1 MKNFSLPA
9 KPRIAILLLVF
20 NLAVTLAFGQV
31 NVSGKVSG
39 ANDAA
44 AAGVT
49 VNVKGTR
56 FSTST
61 TQLGTYK
68 LTAGIQPGAYVLVF
82 SGVGF
87 ETQEQPLN
95 VTSATGSYTV
105 DAVMAQRLS
114 KMDEVV
120 ITGTSAGTTRKQLG
134 SYVSTVKSEDL
145 TKGASNNV
153 LAALQGKTAGA
164 QITQN
169 SGDPAGGMSVRLR
182 GVSSINSSS
191 EPLYI
196 VDGVIVNN
204 SSPRVTNTQ
213 SNYDGAN
220 SVGAVGTNRLVDIN
234 PADIDRVEVLNGAA
248 AAAIYGSRANSGVVQ
263 IFTKRG
269 ASGAPQVN
277 FSTNILFSGLR
288 KRLEVNQAPTKFGG
302 PTDGPGSQTQDILS
316 PALTNITNVTRY
328 DNQDLIFR
336 NGMGTDNNVSVSGG
350 TDMTKYF
357 FSGSYF
363 YNQGIIKNT
372 DFQRFSF
379 RTNIDQKLNK
389 WASVNMG
396 LNYVNSTA
404 NEKPEGNTF
413 FSPMNSVTIL
423 GNFHNLR
430 ARDGLGNLQTIGN
443 LGRVNPISVIEDF
456 KQVSRTNRVMTNF
469 GVKLKPIKNLTVD
482 YTMGIDAYGQT
493 GTTYMPPF
501 AYNVNAAFFGGGTTG
516 NDPSLNGYASAG
528 SSNFFG
534 INHDINVTYN
544 TNITKD
550 IASVTQLGY
559 SEQYE
564 RNHFTLIQGRGMA
577 PFVQSVTG
585 ASTIIQGSDSRSEFS
600 ISGMFLQ
607 QNFKYRNHLF
617 VTGAIRRD
625 GSSVFGPNQRNQIYS
640 KANASYVLSSTDYW
654 RNLSVSK
661 WWDLAK
667 VRLAYGE
674 SGNLTG
680 IGAYDRF
687 NVYQASSFNS
697 RTALNSSS
705 TLANNDVRPERQK
718 EIEFGVDLAFL
729 NNRVTFTMNVY
740 DKRVNDMLLNRFIAP
755 STGFS
760 TLLDNIGNLKNTGF
774 ELVLGGTPV
783 QTKDF
788 SWNITGI
795 YNRNRNEVLN
805 IGSAL
810 IQFSTNSGA
819 PIALIQGQ
827 PVGVFYGTFF
837 MTQDGSGVI
846 SKGSNGLPNHAGL
859 VLSPAG
865 IPRTA
870 YGIQNSVMSYTQQDY
885 RAPNTSANGEGLPPL
900 GSTVLRKVIGDPNP
914 RYTATLVNEFTYK
927 KLSLR
932 IQIDAT
938 KGNSVFNADFRT
950 RQGVGN
956 GKIAELEHNGLL
968 PRGYISAYNASA
980 TIAFAT
986 GIYAIEQWRI
996 DDGSNVRLR
1005 ELSLSYS
1012 IGKISKVF
1020 RDLSVNFSGRNLFVW
1035 TKYLGYDPE
1044 VNSGGQSTLL
1054 RGIDF
1059 GAVPIP
1065 RTLSFGISAKF

>member
-1 MKNFSLPA
+1 MKRICTTLMQGKIKQSLF
-9 KPRIAILLLVF
+9 LLVF
-20 NLAVTLAFGQV
+20 VLFANAIFAQIKL
-31 NVSGKVSG
+31 SGKVTTSDG
-39 ANDAA
+39 GF

-49 VNVKGTR
+49 VTIKGTKV
-56 FSTST
+56 
-61 TQLGTYK
+61 GTVTDNNGFYTLNSGSLK
-68 LTAGIQPGAYVLVF
+68 PGNYTVVF

-87 ETQEQPLN
+87 VNTEKGITANTATLDASIKES
-95 VTSATGSYTV
+95 TSK
-105 DAVMAQRLS
+105 L
-114 KMDEVV
+114 DEVIV
-120 ITGTSAGTTRKQLG
+120 TGTSAGTTRKQLG
-134 SYVSTVKSEDL
+134 SYVATLKAEDL
-145 TKGASNNV
+145 TKGAASNA
-153 LAALQGKTAGA
+153 LQALQGKTPGA

-182 GVSSINSSS
+182 GVSSVNSSS

-204 SSPRVTNTQ
+204 GSPRVTNTQ
-213 SNYDGAN
+213 SNYDGGN
-220 SVGAVGTNRLVDIN
+220 VVGVVGTNRLVDIN
-234 PADIDRVEVLNGAA
+234 PADIERIEVLNGAA

-269 ASGAPQVN
+269 TTGAAQVTFTSN
-277 FSTNILFSGLR
+277 VLFSSLR
-288 KRLEVNQAPTKFGG
+288 KRLDVNQAPTKFGG

-316 PALTNITNVTRY
+316 PALTNTTAVTRY
-328 DNQDLIFR
+328 DNQDLIFQ
-336 NGMGTDNNVSVSGG
+336 NGMGIDNNISISGG
-350 TDMTKYF
+350 TDLTKYF

-363 YNQGIIKNT
+363 NNQGIIRNT

-379 RTNIDQKLNK
+379 RSNIDQKLNK
-389 WASVNMG
+389 WASINIG

-456 KQVSRTNRVMTNF
+456 QQVSRTNRVMSNV
-469 GVKLKPIKNLTVD
+469 GLKLKPVKNLTFD
-482 YTMGIDAYGQT
+482 YTLGVDAISST
-493 GTTYMPPF
+493 GNTFMPPF

-516 NDPSLNGYASAG
+516 NDPTLNGYASAATN
-528 SSNFFG
+528 SFFG
-534 INHDINVTYN
+534 INHDVNATYSF
-544 TNITKD
+544 NITKD
-550 IASVTQLGY
+550 LSSVTQVGY

-564 RNHFTLIQGRGMA
+564 RNHYILNQGRGMA
-577 PFVQSVTG
+577 PFVQTVTG
-585 ASTIIQGSDSRSEFS
+585 ASTIIAGADSRSEFS
-600 ISGMFLQ
+600 ISGLFLQ
-607 QNFKYRNHLF
+607 QNFKFRNHLF
-617 VTGAIRRD
+617 VTAAIRRD
-625 GSSVFGPNQRNQIYS
+625 GSSVFGPDQRNQVYT
-640 KANASYVLSSTDYW
+640 KANVSYVASSADYW
-654 RNLSVSK
+654 SKLGVSK

-687 NVYQASSFNS
+687 NVYGASSFNS

-705 TLANNDVRPERQK
+705 TLANTNVRPERQ
-718 EIEFGVDLAFL
+718 EELEFGLDLAFL
-729 NNRVTFTMNVY
+729 NNRISFTMNIY
-740 DKRVNDMLLNRFIAP
+740 DKRVNDLLLNRFIAP

-760 TLLDNIGNLKNTGF
+760 SLLDNIGNLKNTGF
-774 ELVLGGTPV
+774 ELMLSATPV
-783 QTKDF
+783 KTKDF

-795 YNRNRNEVLN
+795 YNRNRNEMLN

-810 IQFSTNSGA
+810 IQFATNSGA
-819 PIALIQGQ
+819 PVALIQGQ

-837 MTQDGSGVI
+837 MTQDG
-846 SKGSNGLPNHAGL
+846 KGNLTKNSNGLPNHAGL

-870 YGIQNSVMSYTQQDY
+870 YGIQNSVMTYTQQNY
-885 RAPNTSANGEGLPPL
+885 QGPATQLNGEGIPAA
-900 GSTVLRKVIGDPNP
+900 GSTPLRKVIGDPNP
-914 RYTATLVNEFTYK
+914 TYTTTLINEFTYK
-927 KLSLR
+927 KISVR

-956 GKIAELEHNGLL
+956 GKIAEMEHRGQL
-968 PRGYISAYNASA
+968 PRGYISGYNGAA
-980 TIAFAT
+980 NAPVPT
-986 GIYAIEQWRI
+986 GIYNIEQWRV

-1005 ELSLSYS
+1005 EISVSYNL
-1012 IGKISKVF
+1012 GKVNKIF
-1020 RDLSVNFSGRNLFVW
+1020 RDLSINFSGRNLFVW
-1035 TKYLGYDPE
+1035 TNYIGYDPE
-1044 VNSGGQSTLL
+1044 VNSGGQSTIL
-1054 RGIDF
+1054 RGLDF

-1065 RTLSFGISAKF
+1065 RTISFGISAKF

>member
-1 MKNFSLPA
+1 MKNLSFPV
-9 KPRIAILLLVF
+9 KIRTVILLLVL

-31 NVSGKVSG
+31 TVSGKVSG

-61 TQLGTYK
+61 TQIGTYK
-68 LTAGIQPGAYVLVF
+68 LTAGIQPGTYVLVF

-95 VTSATGSYTV
+95 VTSATGSYTTDV
-105 DAVMAQRLS
+105 VMAQRLS

-145 TKGASNNV
+145 NKGAAGNV

-220 SVGAVGTNRLVDIN
+220 FVGAVGTNRLVDIN
-234 PADIDRVEVLNGAA
+234 PADIDRIEVLNGAA

-269 ASGAPQVN
+269 ATGAPQIN
-277 FSTNILFSGLR
+277 FSTNMLFSGLR

-302 PTDGPGSQTQDILS
+302 PTDGPGAQTQDILS

-336 NGMGTDNNVSVSGG
+336 NGMGTDNNISVSGG

-379 RTNIDQKLNK
+379 RSNIDQKLNK
-389 WASVNMG
+389 WASVNLG
-396 LNYVNSTA
+396 INYINSSA
-404 NEKPEGNTF
+404 NEKPEGNSF

-423 GNFHNLR
+423 GNFHDLR

-469 GVKLKPIKNLTVD
+469 GLKLKPIKNLTID

-528 SSNFFG
+528 NSNFFG
-534 INHDINVTYN
+534 INHDLNITYN
-544 TNITKD
+544 TNITQD

-564 RNHFTLIQGRGMA
+564 RNHFILTQGRGMA
-577 PFVQSVTG
+577 PFVQSVNG

-600 ISGMFLQ
+600 INGLFLQ

-625 GSSVFGPNQRNQIYS
+625 GSSVFGPDQRSQIYS
-640 KANASYVLSSTDYW
+640 KANVSYVISSADYW
-654 RNLSVSK
+654 KNLGVSK

-680 IGAYDRF
+680 IGAYDRL

-697 RTALNSSS
+697 RTALNSSA
-705 TLANNDVRPERQK
+705 TLANSDVKPERQK
-718 EIEFGVDLAFL
+718 ELEFGVDLAFL
-729 NNRVTFTMNVY
+729 NNRITFTMNLY

-755 STGFS
+755 TTGFS

-810 IQFSTNSGA
+810 IQFATNSGA
-819 PIALIQGQ
+819 PVALIQGQ

-846 SKGSNGLPNHAGL
+846 DKGSNGLPNHAGL

-870 YGIQNSVMSYTQQDY
+870 FGVQNSVMTYTQLPY
-885 RAPNTSANGEGLPPL
+885 RAPNTSANGEGLPAA
-900 GSTVLRKVIGDPNP
+900 GSTVLRKIIGDPNP
-914 RYTATLVNEFTYK
+914 TYTATLINEVTYK

-938 KGNSVFNADFRT
+938 KGNSVFNADYRT

-956 GKIAELEHNGLL
+956 GKVAELEHNGLL

-980 TIAFAT
+980 TITFPT

-1005 ELSLSYS
+1005 EVSLSYS
-1012 IGKISKVF
+1012 IGKLGKVF
-1020 RDLSVNFSGRNLFVW
+1020 RDLSVNFSGRNLLVW